1 MDRGTVPGQARDGL
15 GGGLHRRDAGT
26 AVLFIIAGSKAEA
39 LVYSGLFGFAVGGI
53 LVVPPVAYANFFGR
67 RSLGVTEPFTT
78 LGQFIGAL
86 ASGAAYDLTGSY
98 RTAFIAF
105 ALLGAYT
112 VVLVLFD
119 KPPRRAGPAASGTSA

>member
-1 MDRGTVPGQARDGL
+1 MAVCI
-15 GGGLHRRDAGT
+15 AGT
-26 AVLFIIAGSKAEA
+26 AALFIIAGSTAEA

-67 RSLGVTEPFTT
+67 RSLGAIRGVTEPFTT

-105 ALLGAYT
+105 ALLGAFT
-112 VVLVLFD
+112 VVLVLFA
-119 KPPRRAGPAASGTSA
+119 KRPRRAGPPASGTSA